1 MLYLLL
7 VTRYSHSLIFIPG
20 SNYFLK
26 FNMSKDNQQTRNGI
40 DPISLIN
47 HLTKVRPIFICCIS
61 PTQLINP
68 FIKLQMAL
76 L

>member
-1 MLYLLL
+1 
-7 VTRYSHSLIFIPG
+7 
-20 SNYFLK
+20 
-26 FNMSKDNQQTRNGI
+26 MSKDNQQTRNGI

-47 HLTKVRPIFICCIS
+47 HLMKARPIFICYIS

-68 FIKLQMAL
+68 FIKLQKDL